1 MANAP
6 ETATI
11 NYPYSDEY
19 MVFDESTHRY
29 VLTAKYVL
37 DKMGIDLEKAINE
50 RNGINP
56 QILIN
61 RFLEEASD
69 DIYKFIHAHNA
80 NTQKQDMFIAIVP
93 SLRPIIQKALDQQ
106 LMYSRLNGL
115 LGYSADKDKQAQRIC
130 PKAIDTLGQM
140 VCELG
145 HSILYTGAI

>member
-1 MANAP
+1 MAN
-6 ETATI
+6 I

-19 MVFDESTHRY
+19 MIFDENTHRY
-29 VLTAKYVL
+29 VLTPKYVF
-37 DKMGIDLEKAINE
+37 DKMGIDLEQAINE

-56 QILIN
+56 QVLIN
-61 RFLEEASD
+61 RFLEETTD
-69 DIYKFIHAHNA
+69 DIYEFIHAHNV
-80 NTQKQDMFIAIVP
+80 NTKKQDMFIAICP

-115 LGYSADKDKQAQRIC
+115 LGYSADKGKHTQRIC

-145 HSILYTGAI
+145 HSILYTGVI